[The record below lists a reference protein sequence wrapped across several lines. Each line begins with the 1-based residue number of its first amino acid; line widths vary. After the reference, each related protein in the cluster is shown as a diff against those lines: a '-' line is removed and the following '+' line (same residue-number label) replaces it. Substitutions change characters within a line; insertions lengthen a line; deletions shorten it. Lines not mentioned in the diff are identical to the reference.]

1 MQGRPFRPDVWPP
14 CRRRACGAL
23 ASLARARAQS
33 PRAEA
38 GEGGPTPPPV
48 AGFVPR
54 IVSLPR
60 APVDG
65 DRLRQLTRDLSPI
78 VGSVSLAGL
87 TADRRTRYASTWFEV
102 SGRGDSSAR
111 GRLASRH
118 AQRAVLA
125 IGQHDR
131 QSDR

>member
-1 MQGRPFRPDVWPP
+1 MQVRPFRPDVWPP

-33 PRAEA
+33 TRAEA
-38 GEGGPTPPPV
+38 GKGGPTPTPV
-48 AGFVPR
+48 AVLIRKF
-54 IVSLPR
+54 VSL
-60 APVDG
+60 ALSHVDG